1 MTIGL
6 PRARGCRSVLNAGL
20 YEGAFIVEEDRVHD
34 LRVGV
39 GVSVT
44 GYQIVYTDHMAGC

>member
-1 MTIGL
+1 MNIGP
-6 PRARGCRSVLNAGL
+6 PRARGCSSVHSAGR
-20 YEGAFIVEEDRVHD
+20 YEGAFIVEEDRVND

-44 GYQIVYTDHMAGC
+44 GYQIGYTDHKTGC